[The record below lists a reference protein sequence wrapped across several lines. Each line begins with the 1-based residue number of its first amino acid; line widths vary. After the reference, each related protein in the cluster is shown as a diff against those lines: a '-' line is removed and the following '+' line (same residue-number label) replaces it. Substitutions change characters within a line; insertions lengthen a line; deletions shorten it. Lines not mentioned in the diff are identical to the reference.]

1 MGYPNAMRLLLL
13 LSLLLAACASAP
25 NKAATPQPLA
35 VEAKSEPELPANP
48 PAPRVAEP
56 VEESSRF
63 HKESDLREAISRWI
77 ADNPQADFDEAARMA
92 NRFLRKHG
100 YPMVLDASR
109 LLKKNKNVLKLKAGN
124 KIFVFES
131 GKELSRSADICGER
145 FLRVP
150 GRIRGKEKAA
160 LIMDGKEYPFSL
172 KEFRRD
178 RFRIYDGKKLKSV
191 IHAPEP
197 TEPIGL
203 AGNGRALFIKFP
215 LNEEATAEWW
225 QRMGNL
231 QPSIIDEDP
240 YLVLQV
246 QAMSLYFDENIEH
259 LPPQEFEV
267 DESDNSTF
275 RWKFQPSDLVLELSS
290 RCN

>member
-1 MGYPNAMRLLLL
+1 MRLTLFSVLF
-13 LSLLLAACASAP
+13 LAACASAP
-25 NKAATPQPLA
+25 TK
-35 VEAKSEPELPANP
+35 P
-48 PAPRVAEP
+48 PAPLPAAPAPKAEP
-56 VEESSRF
+56 EAPVTPPSPKVTEPAEESSRF
-63 HKESDLREAISRWI
+63 QKESDLREAISRWI
-77 ADNPQADFDEAARMA
+77 ADNPQADYDEAARMA
-92 NRFLRKHG
+92 NRLLRKYG

-109 LLKKNKNVLKLKAGN
+109 LLKKNKNVLRLKAG
-124 KIFVFES
+124 KKTFLFEA
-131 GKELSRSADICGER
+131 GKELSRTPDICGER

-150 GRIRGKEKAA
+150 GLILGKEKAA
-160 LIMDGKEYPFSL
+160 LISNGKEHSFSL

-178 RFRIYDGKKLKSV
+178 RFRIYDEKKLKSV
-191 IHAPEP
+191 IYAPEP

-203 AGNGRALFIKFP
+203 SSSGKALFIKFP

-225 QRMGNL
+225 QRMGGL

-246 QAMSLYFDENIEH
+246 QAMRLYFDENIEH

-267 DESDNSTF
+267 DESDNTSF
-275 RWKFQPSDLVLELSS
+275 RWKFQPSDLVLEMSS

>member
-1 MGYPNAMRLLLL
+1 MRPLLLFTVF
-13 LSLLLAACASAP
+13 LAACASAP
-25 NKAATPQPLA
+25 RNTTAPLPAAAP
-35 VEAKSEPELPANP
+35 AKTEPELPASP
-48 PAPRVAEP
+48 PPSRPTEP

-77 ADNPQADFDEAARMA
+77 ADNPRADYDETARMA
-92 NRFLRKHG
+92 NRLLRKHG

-109 LLKKNKNVLKLKAGN
+109 LLKKNKHQLKLKAG
-124 KIFVFES
+124 KKTFLFES
-131 GKELSRSADICGER
+131 GRELSRTEDICGER
-145 FLRVP
+145 FLRIP
-150 GRIRGKEKAA
+150 GLILGKEKAA
-160 LIMDGKEYPFSL
+160 LISEGKEYPFSL

-178 RFRIYDGKKLKSV
+178 RFRIFDGRKMKSV
-191 IHAPEP
+191 IFAPEP

-203 AGNGRALFIKFP
+203 SSSAKALFIKFP
-215 LNEEATAEWW
+215 LNEEAAAEWW
-225 QRMGNL
+225 QRMGAL

-246 QAMSLYFDENIEH
+246 QAARLYFDENIEH

-267 DESDNSTF
+267 DENDNTTF
-275 RWKFQPSDLVLELSS
+275 RWKFQPSGLVLELGS

>member
-1 MGYPNAMRLLLL
+1 
-13 LSLLLAACASAP
+13 
-25 NKAATPQPLA
+25 
-35 VEAKSEPELPANP
+35 
-48 PAPRVAEP
+48 VAEP

-77 ADNPQADFDEAARMA
+77 ADNPQADYDEAARMA
-92 NRFLRKHG
+92 NRLMRKHG

-109 LLKKNKNVLKLKAGN
+109 LLKKNKHLLKLKAG
-124 KIFVFES
+124 KKTFVFES
-131 GKELSRSADICGER
+131 GKELSRTQDICGER
-145 FLRVP
+145 FLRIP
-150 GRIRGKEKAA
+150 GLILGKEKAA
-160 LIMDGKEYPFSL
+160 LISDGKEYPFSL

-178 RFRIYDGKKLKSV
+178 RFRIYDGRKMKS
-191 IHAPEP
+191 IIFAPEP

-203 AGNGRALFIKFP
+203 SGSGKALFIKFP
-215 LNEEATAEWW
+215 LNEEAAAEWW
-225 QRMGNL
+225 QRMGSL

-246 QAMSLYFDENIEH
+246 QATRLYFDENIEH

-267 DESDNSTF
+267 DESDNTSF